1 MKHKFLNTELTIIGA
16 LKPPLLIRNV
26 SSSAFCLLING
37 DCVRVMAE
45 NDLGWDAIV
54 TDPPYGLKKELK
66 RGWHGGNGKTKFH
79 SENSWDEKLNSF
91 VEQIAKED
99 EQVILWGGNFYNLPP
114 TDTWLI
120 WDKLQDNR
128 GSDAEMAWGKLKKR
142 GCRVFR
148 MSRIDAYFNKRIF
161 PKEHPTEKPI
171 QLMEF
176 CVSKTSGVVI
186 DPFMGV
192 GSTGLACLNLNRS
205 FVGIEKDENY
215 YDRAVRRITE
225 ESKKHC
231 Y

>member
-1 MKHKFLNTELTIIGA
+1 MNNEITIIDA
-16 LKPPLLIRNV
+16 LKPPLLIRSV
-26 SSSAFCLLING
+26 SGSAFYLLING
-37 DCVRVMAE
+37 ECQSVMAK
-45 NDLGWDAIV
+45 NDLSFDAII

-66 RGWHGGNGKTKFH
+66 RGWHGNNGKTKFQ

-91 VEQIAKED
+91 VESLITQKDQI
-99 EQVILWGGNFYNLPP
+99 IMWGGNFYNLPP

-128 GSDAEMAWGKLKKR
+128 GSDAEMAWSKLKKR

-176 CVSKTSGVVI
+176 CVNKTTGVVI

-192 GSTGLACLNLNRS
+192 GSTGLACVNLNRS
-205 FVGIEKDENY
+205 FIGIAKDENY
-215 YDRAVRRITE
+215 YDIACRRI
-225 ESKKHC
+225 SQHC
-231 Y
+231 H